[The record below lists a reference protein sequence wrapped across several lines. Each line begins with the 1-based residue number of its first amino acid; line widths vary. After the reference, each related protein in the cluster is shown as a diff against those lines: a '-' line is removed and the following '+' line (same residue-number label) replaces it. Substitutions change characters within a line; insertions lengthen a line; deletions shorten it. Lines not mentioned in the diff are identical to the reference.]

1 MMRRGRHPVLKR
13 EGLAPLIM
21 CTFIIRLSPSI
32 ARFFRERD
40 SGDIGALG
48 NFWDQVFRLDIS
60 RPHCYRCFPFAAY
73 RIPGAVYHVTSRG
86 NEKKPSS
93 PNHLGLHDSSV
104 SRIVKGER

>member
-40 SGDIGALG
+40 SGDIGAQGELLG
-48 NFWDQVFRLDIS
+48 SGLPRLLKNS
-60 RPHCYRCFPFAAY
+60 
-73 RIPGAVYHVTSRG
+73 
-86 NEKKPSS
+86 
-93 PNHLGLHDSSV
+93 
-104 SRIVKGER
+104 